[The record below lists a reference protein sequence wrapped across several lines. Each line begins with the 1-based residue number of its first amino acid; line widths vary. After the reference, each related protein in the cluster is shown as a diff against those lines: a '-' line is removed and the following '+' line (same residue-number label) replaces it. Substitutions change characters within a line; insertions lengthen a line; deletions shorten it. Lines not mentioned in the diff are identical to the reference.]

1 MLRFGIFALGVAL
14 IGWQAGRAEP
24 TGPIPKAAKDRYAEA
39 QELEKQGR
47 TREAIAAYQDAI
59 RLGMQT
65 YPRAHLKE
73 ANGYLG
79 LQDYD
84 AAVTKYTKFIDNFGL
99 EDSCRYWIRTAY
111 SGRAAA
117 YEKKGDYARALA
129 DYDMLVFSYAVELD
143 LTDAKTAEMDD
154 FLREAAASYRKRA
167 ACLRT
172 LGALEPAAQRDIRR
186 AEALEAKIKKVAQP
200 SKVTAA
206 GPPELLGRV
215 TIHNG
220 WTEPVTVVI
229 AGVAH
234 PFKVEETR
242 TLAVPEGSSPCE
254 IQSGSHRVKGTLES
268 GGRYN
273 IQPPTGAAP

>member
-1 MLRFGIFALGVAL
+1 MPLLNPHRLQRPGGRLREE
-14 IGWQAGRAEP
+14 GR
-24 TGPIPKAAKDRYAEA
+24 
-39 QELEKQGR
+39 LC
-47 TREAIAAYQDAI
+47 
-59 RLGMQT
+59 
-65 YPRAHLKE
+65 PRA
-73 ANGYLG
+73 GG
-79 LQDYD
+79 L
-84 AAVTKYTKFIDNFGL
+84 
-99 EDSCRYWIRTAY
+99 RH
-111 SGRAAA
+111 
-117 YEKKGDYARALA
+117 ARVL
-129 DYDMLVFSYAVELD
+129 LHAVELD
-143 LTDAKTAEMDD
+143 LADPKTADLDD

-172 LGALEPAAQRDIRR
+172 LGGPWSPRRGADVRR
-186 AEALEAKIKKVAQP
+186 AEAALEAKIKKVAQP

-206 GPPELLGRV
+206 RPPELLGRV

-242 TLAVPEGSSPCE
+242 TVAVPEGSSPCE
-254 IQSGSHRVKGTLES
+254 IQSGPHRVKGTLES